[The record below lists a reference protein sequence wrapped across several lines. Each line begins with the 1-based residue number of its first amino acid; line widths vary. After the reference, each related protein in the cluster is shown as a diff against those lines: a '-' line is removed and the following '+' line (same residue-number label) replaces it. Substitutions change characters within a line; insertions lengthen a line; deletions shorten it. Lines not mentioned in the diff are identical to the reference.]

1 MQVEKPKIELYQNR
15 SFGQKLSAT
24 FDFLREN
31 YKLWLKACFY
41 LILPL
46 CLVQAFSFDMMFSTL
61 MPFYADALGGMGGFT
76 PSEGLLVRLG
86 LSYFGYFVCISVGS
100 FLLSSIC
107 YAMMKYYRTSPTR
120 LHNTT
125 MKDLKPLIIQSM
137 KRAFLLGLLL
147 VGGWFLILILVV
159 IFSAMTSLYALFVIL
174 VLATVV
180 FIIPLSMAMPVYIFE
195 DDESAWGAVRRSISL
210 GFHSFWSL
218 LGLMIV
224 VGLLANVLQTVTTLP
239 WYISFLVK
247 VVLTSSDAGQ
257 ETFAN
262 SPIYNFIGYLLSVF
276 MNFGMYLTMSLSTI
290 ALAYH
295 YGSVAEEVDGL
306 SVVDDIEN
314 FEQLAEEDRNI
325 DNFDKL

>member
-46 CLVQAFSFDMMFSTL
+46 CLVQAFSFETMFSTL
-61 MPFYADALGGMGGFT
+61 MPFYTDALGGMGGFT

-86 LSYFGYFVCISVGS
+86 LSYFGYFVCVSVGS

-147 VGGWFLILILVV
+147 VGGWFLILIIVV
-159 IFSAMTSLYALFVIL
+159 IFSAMTSL
-174 VLATVV
+174 
-180 FIIPLSMAMPVYIFE
+180 PLSMAMPVYIFE

-239 WYISFLVK
+239 WYISFLVQ

-257 ETFAN
+257 DTFAN
-262 SPIYNFIGYLLSVF
+262 SPIYNFVGYLFSVF

-314 FEQLAEEDRNI
+314 FEQLAEEDSDI

>member
-1 MQVEKPKIELYQNR
+1 
-15 SFGQKLSAT
+15 
-24 FDFLREN
+24 
-31 YKLWLKACFY
+31 
-41 LILPL
+41 
-46 CLVQAFSFDMMFSTL
+46 
-61 MPFYADALGGMGGFT
+61 
-76 PSEGLLVRLG
+76 
-86 LSYFGYFVCISVGS
+86 
-100 FLLSSIC
+100 
-107 YAMMKYYRTSPTR
+107 
-120 LHNTT
+120 

-210 GFHSFWSL
+210 GFHSLWSL

-239 WYISFLVK
+239 WYISFLVQ

-257 ETFAN
+257 DTFAN

-314 FEQLAEEDRNI
+314 FEQLAEEDSDI